1 MRKWDELNL
10 KRKVVGIGGV
20 DAHAHKTNFLGFFEV
35 EVFPYKVLFK
45 SIRTHILSS
54 EKIEKGKDSGSLKA
68 AKKIIYEGLKSG
80 NCFFSNYYHGD
91 ARGFRFFAEDGSKIY
106 QMGDKVELNN
116 QIKLRIFLPNISGQ
130 VHLVHNGRTVD
141 TVENIDAEFVIKRKG
156 VYRVEVYLDNNA
168 WIFSNH
174 IRIGI

>member
-1 MRKWDELNL
+1 MSYW
-10 KRKVVGIGGV
+10 
-20 DAHAHKTNFLGFFEV
+20 
-35 EVFPYKVLFK
+35 Y
-45 SIRTHILSS
+45 
-54 EKIEKGKDSGSLKA
+54 
-68 AKKIIYEGLKSG
+68 
-80 NCFFSNYYHGD
+80 
-91 ARGFRFFAEDGSKIY
+91 AEDGSKIY